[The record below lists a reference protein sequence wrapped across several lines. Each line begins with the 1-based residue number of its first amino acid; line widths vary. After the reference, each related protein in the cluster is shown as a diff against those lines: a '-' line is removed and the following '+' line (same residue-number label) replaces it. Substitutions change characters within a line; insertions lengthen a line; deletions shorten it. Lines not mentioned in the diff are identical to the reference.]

1 MTMPSRLTSGT
12 RPARRTSGIAGAVAG
27 GIAATALGFLWL
39 PPSASAMD
47 GKLGLHFVY
56 MSPER
61 HEVPPPSPA
70 GWGFG
75 VQLTVPTGPPARLAG
90 VAGIEY
96 VNLLDESLVLYDPQ
110 GRYVAQR
117 TDQYLG
123 RLYLGA
129 EVGSHGRSAFRPHLG
144 ANVAL
149 VLYGI
154 SSNIEVGGSPGQPV
168 GNAYGDHKTMFGYDV
183 SAGLDINPWN
193 TVSFDLGARY
203 VKTYG
208 TPQQLGLAAV
218 PVDPVYV
225 QGYLAVAFSLAWLRR
240 GMGR

>member
-1 MTMPSRLTSGT
+1 MALPSPGT
-12 RPARRTSGIAGAVAG
+12 RAARRLAGV
-27 GIAATALGFLWL
+27 IAAAALGFLL
-39 PPSASAMD
+39 VPPSASAMD

-56 MSPER
+56 MSPEGQEAQR
-61 HEVPPPSPA
+61 PSPA

-90 VAGIEY
+90 IAGIEY
-96 VNLLDESLVLYDPQ
+96 VNLLDQSRVISNPQ
-110 GRYVAQR
+110 GTYVAQR

-123 RLYLGA
+123 RLYLGT

-168 GNAYGDHKTMFGYDV
+168 ANVYGDHKTMFGYDV

-193 TVSFDLGARY
+193 TVSFDVGARY

-208 TPQQLGLAAV
+208 TPQRLEYAAE

-225 QGYLAVAFSLAWLRR
+225 QGYLAVAFSLPWLRR
-240 GMGR
+240 GVGH